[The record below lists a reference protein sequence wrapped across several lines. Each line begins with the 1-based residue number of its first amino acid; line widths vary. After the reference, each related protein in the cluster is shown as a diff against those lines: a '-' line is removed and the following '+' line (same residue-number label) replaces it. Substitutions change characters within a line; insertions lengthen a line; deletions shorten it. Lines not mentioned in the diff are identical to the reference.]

1 MARRRKLR
9 VWGARSLGKEGG
21 TEDFFD
27 VVAPDEGGEDVG
39 EEIGCLEVVFACDV
53 AVRDASDEGEG
64 LEGQH
69 GYD

>member
-9 VWGARSLGKEGG
+9 VLGARSLGKKRG

-39 EEIGCLEVVFACDV
+39 EEICGLEVVLAWDV
-53 AVRDASDEGEG
+53 AVSDASDE
-64 LEGQH
+64 
-69 GYD
+69 